1 MAFGKRRISESERK
15 VTSENI
21 SPKVKK
27 VWNKTVQLFSH
38 IKSLCCIMF
47 VFKSIWKS
55 WEFSANST
63 LDLDEGDPVEHL
75 R

>member
-1 MAFGKRRISESERK
+1 MAFRKRHISECERK
-15 VTSENI
+15 VTSANI

-27 VWNKTVQLFSH
+27 VWNKIVKLFSH

>member
-1 MAFGKRRISESERK
+1 MAFRKRRISERERK
-15 VTSENI
+15 VTSVNI

-27 VWNKTVQLFSH
+27 VWNKIVQLFSH

-47 VFKSIWKS
+47 FFKSIWKS
-55 WEFSANST
+55 SEFSANST